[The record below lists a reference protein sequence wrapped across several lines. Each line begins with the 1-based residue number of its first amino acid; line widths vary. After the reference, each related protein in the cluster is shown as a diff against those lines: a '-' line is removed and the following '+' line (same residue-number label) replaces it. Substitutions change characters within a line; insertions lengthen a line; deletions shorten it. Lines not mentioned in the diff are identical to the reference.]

1 MKKINDSSK
10 ELLHQRAN
18 KYATRDNI
26 KNNENDNPI
35 PAITNPQNL
44 LLG

>member
-1 MKKINDSSK
+1 MKKNDSSK
-10 ELLHQRAN
+10 ELLHQRSN
-18 KYATRDNI
+18 KHATRDNI

-35 PAITNPQNL
+35 PALTKPQNL